1 MIASR
6 MAAKAAAALLVAAL
20 LAYLLINARSI
31 DPAAHS
37 RVIADLSKI
46 HELDSELDEIVL
58 KLRDALLSSYD
69 PVVATLSRINAY
81 QRDLGRGEHAIVGR
95 GEAELDQAMVVVARR
110 LEEKEALIERFKSR
124 NALLRN
130 SFYYFPLSVEALS
143 ADAEVPPELRAALH
157 ALLRDV
163 LLLRLGA
170 TQSDYELIGLQIDRL
185 RRDLLRQA
193 PSPRAKLENVLQHA
207 QQVLAHQIEVDRV
220 VRDITATDMQRAG
233 NSLGDAYN
241 RVFERKLK
249 QANLYR
255 FILLV
260 VSMGLLAYAVTTFRR
275 VRQSEDRYRRLFE
288 QHPHPM
294 WLYDPVSLAV
304 LAVNESAMR
313 HYGYSRQEFLSMTL
327 KDLRPAED
335 VPALLQAVER
345 PGSQGNTFRHRKKDG
360 SLIHV
365 DIASRD
371 FQFSDRAA
379 RLVLANDVTEKMLA
393 EEQLRLAARALENTA
408 EGVMIF
414 SEQRRIIFVNRAFT
428 RITGYSFAE
437 AMGQNADF
445 LRSTEDDA
453 GFDERV
459 WSQIRDTGS
468 WQGEV
473 SRRRK
478 DGAIYPEWRSISAVR
493 DAAGNTTH
501 FVAVFSDI
509 SQANEAKERL
519 QFLAH
524 HDALTGLPNRV
535 LFKERVQ
542 EALNR
547 ANRHGR
553 PVGVLFI
560 DLDRFKDINDS
571 LGHAM
576 GDQLLQAVTTR
587 LKACVRA
594 TDIVARL
601 GGDEFTVLVEDLGDS
616 QHAARVA
623 EKVRAAL
630 ADAFVLGG
638 QQAFVSAS
646 IGVTCYPQDGSDAET
661 LLKNADAA
669 MYRAKE
675 SGRDNFQFF
684 SAEMNARAL
693 DRLVMTNSLR
703 AALERDEF
711 RLHYQPIFDLAS
723 GRLNAVE
730 ALVRW
735 QHPKEGLVPPGR
747 FIPIAEETGLIAP
760 LGEWVLRTACARM
773 KAWID
778 AGIAPRRMAV
788 NLSARQFKQ
797 KDLTQRIAA
806 ILQETGLAPQFLE
819 LELTESMVM
828 ADPAEAEKVL
838 HQLHDSGI
846 TLAIDDFGTG
856 YSSLSYLKR
865 FPIDF
870 LKIDRS
876 FVRDIPQNT
885 DDVAIAR
892 SIIALAKGLDL
903 RVIAEG
909 VETQEQRTFLD
920 MEGCEEAQGYLLG
933 KPAAA
938 DAIERMLREPHAR

>member
-31 DPAAHS
+31 EPAAHS
-37 RVIADLSKI
+37 RVIADLSRI
-46 HELDSELDEIVL
+46 QELDSELDEIVL
-58 KLRDALLSSYD
+58 KLRDALLNSYD
-69 PVVATLSRINAY
+69 PLVATLSRIKAH

-95 GEAELDQAMVVVARR
+95 GEAELDDAMAVVARR

-130 SFYYFPLSVEALS
+130 SFHYFPLSVEVFS
-143 ADAEVPPELRAALH
+143 ADAQAPAGLRAALH

-185 RRDLLRQA
+185 RREQQRLA
-193 PSPRAKLENVLQHA
+193 PSPRGKLENVLQHA
-207 QQVLAHQIEVDRV
+207 QQVLAHQIEVDRA
-220 VRDITATDMQRAG
+220 VRDSTATDMQRAG
-233 NSLGDAYN
+233 NSLREAYN
-241 RVFERKLK
+241 RAFERKLK

-255 FILLV
+255 FILLI
-260 VSMGLLAYAVTTFRR
+260 VSMGLLAYAVSTFRR

-294 WLYDPVSLAV
+294 WLYDPASLAF
-304 LAVNESAMR
+304 LAVNESAIG

-335 VPALLQAVER
+335 VPALLQAAER

-360 SLIHV
+360 ALIHV

-371 FQFSDRAA
+371 FQFSDRVA
-379 RLVLANDVTEKMLA
+379 RLVLANDVTEKKQA
-393 EEQLRLAARALENTA
+393 EEQLRLAASALENAA
-408 EGVMIF
+408 EGVMIY
-414 SEQRRIIFVNRAFT
+414 SEQRRIVFVNRAFT
-428 RITGYSFAE
+428 RITGYSVAE
-437 AMGQNADF
+437 AMGQSADF
-445 LRSTEDDA
+445 LRSTEHDA
-453 GFDERV
+453 GFYEGV

-468 WQGEV
+468 WQGEL

-493 DAAGNTTH
+493 DSAGNTTH

-547 ANRHGR
+547 ANRHGSL
-553 PVGVLFI
+553 VGVLFI

-571 LGHAM
+571 LGHGM

-594 TDIVARL
+594 TDTVARL
-601 GGDEFTVLVEDLGDS
+601 GGDEFTVLVEDLGQS
-616 QHAARVA
+616 QDAARVA
-623 EKVRAAL
+623 EKVLAAL
-630 ADAFVLGG
+630 ADAFALGDH
-638 QQAFVSAS
+638 QVFVSGS
-646 IGVTCYPQDGSDAET
+646 IGVTCYPQDGGDAET

-693 DRLVMTNSLR
+693 DRLVMTNNLR

-711 RLHYQPIFDLAS
+711 LLHYQPIFDLAS

-735 QHPKEGLVPPGR
+735 QHPKDGLVPPGR
-747 FIPIAEETGLIAP
+747 FIPIAEESGLIAP
-760 LGEWVLRTACARM
+760 IGEWVLKTACAQM

-819 LELTESMVM
+819 LEITESMVM

-838 HQLHDSGI
+838 RQLHDSGI
-846 TLAIDDFGTG
+846 MLAIDDFGTG

-933 KPAAA
+933 KPADAG
-938 DAIERMLREPHAR
+938 AIERMLREPHAR